1 MRLSLA
7 AAVAGLCAIYV
18 APQAHSEP
26 SVIPPVSAAAAA
38 VGFVDVRAAVP
49 DAVIDLRYATAGNFA
64 GTQLYPA
71 GARCLVHQSIAPGLA
86 AAAEVL
92 RAGGERLVFWD
103 CYRPHSVQVRMFDAV
118 PDPNWVAEPGAY
130 SKSHES
136 GRSVDVTLYG
146 PGGLVDMGTGF
157 DDFTAA
163 DHRRPGELTQPTGGG
178 PPGLLRAIRPSW
190 PSTSAGFIG
199 AGPQPGRQ
207 SSIFCHGWHW
217 LVLNDVSV
225 AAIWTICGFL
235 LIALSTTV
243 SPATRFQ

>member
-49 DAVIDLRYATAGNFA
+49 DAVIDLRYATAGNFV

-157 DDFTAA
+157 DDFTARA
-163 DHRRPGELTQPTGGG
+163 NAYNTAALTDAQVANRARLRDATAAGGLAVYSGEWWHFDG
-178 PPGLLRAIRPSW
+178 P
-190 PSTSAGFIG
+190 G
-199 AGPQPGRQ
+199 AGVPRP
-207 SSIFCHGWHW
+207 II
-217 LVLNDVSV
+217 DVPV
-225 AAIWTICGFL
+225 N
-235 LIALSTTV
+235 
-243 SPATRFQ
+243 